1 MSSPAGRKR
10 FWRGG
15 QPRDGADHGAAES
28 IAALQAE
35 LVLLREENASLKADQ
50 HQLPDLGGLMR
61 RARSLPTT
69 AHDGQNSNDHD
80 AGDESAQ
87 LMVEGLVMR
96 ESLLEVCQ
104 ELQRSIAAVEV
115 RLRALVPG
123 TATNGDNRDELAVRR
138 ALAETQEGPD
148 GPGDH

>member
-1 MSSPAGRKR
+1 MSTPAGRKR
-10 FWRGG
+10 FWRG
-15 QPRDGADHGAAES
+15 QPKDATDHGAAES

-61 RARSLPTT
+61 RARSLPET
-69 AHDGQNSNDHD
+69 ASNGQNTNDD
-80 AGDESAQ
+80 IADESAQ

-104 ELQRSIAAVEV
+104 ELQRSIAAVEA
-115 RLRALVPG
+115 RLRALAPG
-123 TATNGDNRDELAVRR
+123 TATNGDNGDELAVRR
-138 ALAETQEGPD
+138 ALAETQEGTN
-148 GPGDH
+148 GAGDV

>member
-1 MSSPAGRKR
+1 MSTPAGRKR
-10 FWRGG
+10 FWRG
-15 QPRDGADHGAAES
+15 QPRDSADHGAAES

-61 RARSLPTT
+61 RARTLPTT
-69 AHDGQNSNDHD
+69 SHDGQNSNDHD
-80 AGDESAQ
+80 VGDESAQ

-104 ELQRSIAAVEV
+104 ELQRSIGAVEA
-115 RLRALVPG
+115 RLRALAPG

-148 GPGDH
+148 GPGDL

>member
-10 FWRGG
+10 FWRG
-15 QPRDGADHGAAES
+15 QPKDGTDHGAAES

-61 RARSLPTT
+61 RARSLPETGT
-69 AHDGQNSNDHD
+69 NGQNSNDQD
-80 AGDESAQ
+80 VADESAQ

-104 ELQRSIAAVEV
+104 ELQRSIAAVEA
-115 RLRALVPG
+115 RLRALTPG
-123 TATNGDNRDELAVRR
+123 TATNGDNGDELAVRR
-138 ALAETQEGPD
+138 ALAETQEGTN
-148 GPGDH
+148 GAGDF